1 MTPKRVLVVDDSALM
16 RKIYEV
22 LLQGLP
28 VTFAVDGEDGLARL
42 AAQPDIDL
50 VLLDLNMPRLGGLGV
65 LARLRESGALDRVAV
80 IVVTTEG
87 KESDAERAI
96 AAGAA
101 AFVRKPFKSHEVREV
116 IASLQRSTP
125 S

>member
-22 LLQGLP
+22 LLQGIP
-28 VTFAVDGEDGLARL
+28 VSFAVDGEDGLAQL

-50 VLLDLNMPRLGGLGV
+50 VLLDLNMPRLGGFGV
-65 LARLRESGALDRVAV
+65 LARLRESGALDRVTV

-87 KESDAERAI
+87 RESDAERAI
-96 AAGAA
+96 AAGAT

-116 IASLQRSTP
+116 IARLERSVP